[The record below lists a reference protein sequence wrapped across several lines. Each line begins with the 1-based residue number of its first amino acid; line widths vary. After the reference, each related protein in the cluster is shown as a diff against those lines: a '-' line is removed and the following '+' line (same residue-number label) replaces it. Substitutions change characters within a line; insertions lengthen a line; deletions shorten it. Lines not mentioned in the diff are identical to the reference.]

1 MVELERAQLCLGW
14 SRMSAQRRS
23 GATARRDEGLYCA
36 RPRWYTGGMQNEA
49 RGLLT
54 LTAEFAAVLFVI
66 VVGLFAL
73 VAIIGGGNPLLV
85 FGDEC
90 DRADCGAGPVIG
102 LAAVVAFFCLCSG
115 FVAAYFLTS
124 RRD

>member
-1 MVELERAQLCLGW
+1 
-14 SRMSAQRRS
+14 
-23 GATARRDEGLYCA
+23 
-36 RPRWYTGGMQNEA
+36 MQNEG

-54 LTAEFAAVLFVI
+54 LTAVFAVAMFVI
-66 VVGLFAL
+66 VVGLFTL

-85 FGDEC
+85 LGDEC

-102 LAAVVAFFCLCSG
+102 LAAVVAFLCFCSG
-115 FVAAYFLTS
+115 FVAAYFRMS